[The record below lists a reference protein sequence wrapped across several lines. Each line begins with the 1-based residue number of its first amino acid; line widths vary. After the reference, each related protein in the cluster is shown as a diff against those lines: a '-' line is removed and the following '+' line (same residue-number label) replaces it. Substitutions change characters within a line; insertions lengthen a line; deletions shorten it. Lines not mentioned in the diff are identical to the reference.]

1 MMHKRLLSIL
11 LALVLTLSLLAAIP
25 ASAVPARDP
34 STVTVTFDGNLSDD
48 HYSTVTV
55 PVGGKLKESDLPAL
69 SSHDGWHFC
78 GWSIGPYATR
88 TQTFDFSETIRN
100 NMTLYA
106 IWEREIESLDLY
118 IRTPSAGELAGS
130 PWAATVGW
138 YCNAT
143 IDTEATAGGYW
154 WDDVSKIGNYGES
167 ATFHGCFEAGK
178 TYYGVIVLRPEYERC
193 FTENTTYNI
202 TGGAKLYNVSV
213 FDGADNHARLYF
225 SVTIPTQ
232 NRIDSIELF
241 ASRNQPH
248 GKMKE
253 ARPRFCLTSGVDE
266 ERIDVWWENLED
278 VNKNDETML
287 YGDTYFESGKTYY
300 SYFQLFPFDDE
311 VPIAENPTVQLYG
324 GTVEKLVWED
334 YGSYS
339 YLDVIYS
346 VQVPQVYPMSVA
358 IETEPEIEYHGGA
371 FHDDLDHCW
380 MDLIDGPNCPA
391 RIYTLTAKAR
401 HGYYFD
407 GWYDAM
413 VYGEPVLL
421 SRDPVFS
428 FDHDRMQCL
437 ICRFKK
443 GEGSDLFVCD
453 TPVTDANAADVLGDG
468 VFKYDAGTKTL
479 TVNGSCSYEGCIIR
493 SSVDGLTVNVTG
505 ASVLSNTDGYGTDPT
520 VEFLAATTITGG
532 RLTVKNVGYN
542 CGVSVM
548 KKATLRLQ
556 NADVRVETSQYGVEG
571 DDHEKLVVENSTL
584 SVKTAAD
591 GQMAIAYFGAG
602 LELIGAKLVKPAD
615 GVIEDGSVFNKDQT
629 PASEVLIEPVKE
641 ALGEIRLTAELPK
654 ADDKYVLDDVAAS
667 FEVACPCTIEK
678 AAWYPDGGINPG
690 EIVFEAGGRYFIEVY
705 LRPEAGCVLDKST
718 KVYINGQPVDN
729 WMQLNVEEWCAAWW
743 YTVPPAATAI
753 SEVRLTA
760 DLPSVGDK
768 YTYPDPAAKLAGDYH
783 CKLTRAVWYPDGGI
797 SGEFV
802 FQAGGR
808 YFIGFSLEAD
818 DGYALDE
825 TTKVYIND
833 KPVDSWMQVNE
844 VEWSG
849 ARWFTFGATGTPFI
863 DIPQGSYF
871 ELPVKWAVDKAIT
884 KGVDATHFAPDDV
897 CTRAQ
902 IVTFLWRAKGCPEP
916 QKTDNPFKDV
926 KADAYYYKA
935 VLWAV
940 ENEITNGTGADT
952 FSPDAGCT
960 RSQVVTFL
968 WRSEGK
974 PAPKNSANPFKDV
987 KDSYFYDAVLW
998 AVERQITNGTAVDA
1012 FSPDAT
1018 CTRGQIVTFL
1028 YRDIAD

>member
-1 MMHKRLLSIL
+1 MKRLLSLL
-11 LALVLTLSLLAAIP
+11 LAVVLAVSLLAAIP
-25 ASAVPARDP
+25 AGAAPTRDP
-34 STVTVTFDGNLSDD
+34 STVTVSFDGNLSDD
-48 HYSTVTV
+48 HYSTITI
-55 PVGGKLKESDLPAL
+55 PYGGKLHESDLPVL
-69 SSHDGWHFC
+69 SHDGWRFC
-78 GWSIGPYATR
+78 GWGIRPDNTR
-88 TQTFDFSETIRN
+88 TQTFNLNETIRDD
-100 NMTLYA
+100 MTLYA
-106 IWEREIESLDLY
+106 IWEREIASLDLY

-138 YCNAT
+138 YSDAF
-143 IDTEATAGGYW
+143 IDREATAGGYW
-154 WDDVSKIGNYGES
+154 WDSTAKIGTYTEA
-167 ATFHGCFEAGK
+167 ATFHGSFEAGK

-193 FTENTTYNI
+193 FTEKTTYNI
-202 TGGAKLYNVSV
+202 TGAKLYNGAV
-213 FDGADNHARLYF
+213 FDGADNYVRLYF

-232 NRIDSIELF
+232 TVIDSIELF
-241 ASRNQPH
+241 ASRIQPRDRIIDA
-248 GKMKE
+248 G
-253 ARPRFCLTSGVDE
+253 PRFCLTSGVDFE
-266 ERIDVWWENLED
+266 PIDVWWEKLED
-278 VNKNDETML
+278 VKQNDETVL
-287 YGDTYFESGKTYY
+287 YGEDRFESGKTYY
-300 SYFQLFPFDDE
+300 SYYQLFPFEDE

-324 GTVEKLVWED
+324 GKVEKLVWENH
-334 YGSYS
+334 GSYS
-339 YLDVIYS
+339 YLFVIFS
-346 VQVPQVYPMSVA
+346 VQVSEVYPLTVTT
-358 IETEPEIEYHGGA
+358 ITEPESDVHGGA
-371 FHDDLDHCW
+371 YYDNLDYLW
-380 MDLIDGPNCPA
+380 TTTIDGPNCPA
-391 RIYTLTAKAR
+391 GPYTLTAKAR

-413 VYGEPVLL
+413 VYGDPVLL
-421 SRDPVFS
+421 SRDPVFT

-453 TPVTDANAADVLGDG
+453 TPVTDANAANVLGDG
-468 VFKYDAGTKTL
+468 VFKYDAGAKTL

-571 DDHEKLVVENSTL
+571 DDHEKLVVDRSTL

-654 ADDKYVLDDVAAS
+654 AGDKYVLDDIVAS
-667 FEVACPCTIEK
+667 FEVECPCTIEK

-690 EIVFEAGGRYFIEVY
+690 EIVFEVGEKYFIEVY

-718 KVYINGQPVDN
+718 KVYINGQPVDS
-729 WMQLNVEEWCAAWW
+729 WMQLNESEWCAAWW
-743 YTVPPAATAI
+743 YTILPTAI

-802 FQAGGR
+802 FQAGSR
-808 YFIGFSLEAD
+808 YFIGISLEAD
-818 DGYALDE
+818 EGYVLSEA
-825 TTKVYIND
+825 TKVYIND
-833 KPVDSWMQVNE
+833 KLVEDWTQVSE

-849 ARWFTFGATGTPFI
+849 ARWFTFGSTGTPFI

-884 KGVDATHFAPDDV
+884 KGVDTTHFAPNDV

-940 ENEITNGTGADT
+940 ENDITNGTGADT

-974 PAPKNSANPFKDV
+974 PAPASSANPFKDV
-987 KDSYFYDAVLW
+987 KSGYFYDAVLW
-998 AVERQITNGTAVDA
+998 AVERQITNGTAADA
-1012 FSPDAT
+1012 FSPEDV

-1028 YRDIAD
+1028 YRALAN